1 MSLTPFY
8 NDHCTS
14 SRSLS
19 SLVATYGMLRNNTHY
34 CDPDGP
40 YIFHYC
46 EVISNDNIDDY
57 FMILNSKELNY
68 TVLTPP
74 GKYASA
80 LE

>member
-8 NDHCTS
+8 NDHCIS
-14 SRSLS
+14 SHSLS